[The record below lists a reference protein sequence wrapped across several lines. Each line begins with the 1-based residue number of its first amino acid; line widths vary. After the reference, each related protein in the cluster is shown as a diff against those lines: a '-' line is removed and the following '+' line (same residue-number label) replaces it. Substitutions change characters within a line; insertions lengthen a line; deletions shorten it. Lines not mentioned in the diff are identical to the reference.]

1 MFDDILKNPHGIILV
16 TGPTGSGKSTTLY
29 TALSELN
36 TEDVNIITVE
46 DPVEANIDG
55 INQVQ
60 VNNKAN
66 LTFATALRSILRQD
80 PDIIMIGEIRD
91 GETAEIAVR
100 ASITG
105 HLVVSTL
112 HTNSTA
118 SSVARLEDMG
128 IESYIAG
135 DAVVGVI
142 ASEKHML
149 GLNPDEPYTIY
160 EPCGCKLCN
169 GTGYYGRLG
178 IYEIMKITPPI
189 KRLISKHAGAEE
201 IKNQAIKEGMNTLK
215 MAAINAVKQGV
226 TTIAEMVRATY
237 EAEEDDSQP
246 NPNAAKASGSDIEHI
261 ELEQIN

>member
-1 MFDDILKNPHGIILV
+1 
-16 TGPTGSGKSTTLY
+16 
-29 TALSELN
+29 
-36 TEDVNIITVE
+36 
-46 DPVEANIDG
+46 
-55 INQVQ
+55 
-60 VNNKAN
+60 
-66 LTFATALRSILRQD
+66 
-80 PDIIMIGEIRD
+80 
-91 GETAEIAVR
+91 
-100 ASITG
+100 
-105 HLVVSTL
+105 
-112 HTNSTA
+112 
-118 SSVARLEDMG
+118 MG
-128 IESYIAG
+128 IESYLIA
-135 DAVVGVI
+135 DSLVGIIAQRLVRKLCDCKMPKEAT

-149 GLNPDEPYTIY
+149 GLNPDEPFTIY

-246 NPNAAKASGSDIEHI
+246 RPNAAKASGSDVEHI

>member
-1 MFDDILKNPHGIILV
+1 
-16 TGPTGSGKSTTLY
+16 
-29 TALSELN
+29 
-36 TEDVNIITVE
+36 
-46 DPVEANIDG
+46 
-55 INQVQ
+55 
-60 VNNKAN
+60 
-66 LTFATALRSILRQD
+66 
-80 PDIIMIGEIRD
+80 MIGEIRD

-128 IESYIAG
+128 IESYLIA
-135 DAVVGVI
+135 DSLVGIIAQRLVRKLCDCKMPKEAT

-246 NPNAAKASGSDIEHI
+246 KPNVAKASGSDVEHI

>member
-1 MFDDILKNPHGIILV
+1 MDKRDLGFPDDELEKFNRILSHPNGLILV

-36 TEDVNIITVE
+36 VEGVNIITVE
-46 DPVEANIDG
+46 DPVEANLNG
-55 INQVQ
+55 VNQVQ
-60 VNNKAN
+60 VNEKAG
-66 LTFATALRSILRQD
+66 LTFGSALRSILRQD

-128 IESYIAG
+128 IESYLIA
-135 DAVVGVI
+135 DSLVGII
-142 ASEKHML
+142 AQRLVRKLCDCKMPKEASAAEKEML
-149 GLNPDEPYTIY
+149 GVNPDEPLTIY

-169 GTGYYGRLG
+169 GTGYYGRLV
-178 IYEIMKITPPI
+178 YM
-189 KRLISKHAGAEE
+189 RL
-201 IKNQAIKEGMNTLK
+201 
-215 MAAINAVKQGV
+215 
-226 TTIAEMVRATY
+226 
-237 EAEEDDSQP
+237 
-246 NPNAAKASGSDIEHI
+246 
-261 ELEQIN
+261 